1 MARLKEMKGG
11 SSGEAN
17 DELRKELAQ
26 LERERDDALG
36 EVADLKRL
44 LAEQNRQLSVAAKT
58 R

>member
-11 SSGEAN
+11 SGGGGN

-26 LERERDDALG
+26 LERDRDNALG

-44 LAEQNRQLSVAAKT
+44 LAEQNRQLSVAAKS